1 MAPEVRERFVSFS
14 DRFAN
19 LFVVESEMRPTAGAN
34 CLVMVPKPTEAH
46 IVLMSA
52 MRAGKL
58 DLALLDLGFR
68 HGIGSS
74 NTAHFVQTLPGART
88 HHDHS
93 RSPLS
98 F

>member
-14 DRFAN
+14 DRSAN
-19 LFVVESEMRPTAGAN
+19 LFVVECEMRPTAGAN
-34 CLVMVPKPTEAH
+34 RLVMAAKPTEALM
-46 IVLMSA
+46 VLMSA

-58 DLALLDLGFR
+58 NLALLDLGFR

-74 NTAHFVQTLPGART
+74 KTTRFAQTLPRART

>member
-14 DRFAN
+14 NRSAN
-19 LFVVESEMRPTAGAN
+19 LFVFESEMRPATGAN
-34 CLVMVPKPTEAH
+34 CLVMAAKPTEALM
-46 IVLMSA
+46 VLMSA

-68 HGIGSS
+68 HGSGSS
-74 NTAHFVQTLPGART
+74 KTTLFAQSLPRART